1 VSPLRPR
8 SGLLRLERPAAHAAL
23 WQHAA
28 RLDDPAR
35 FIAVQNMTLVF
46 RAAYVA
52 LSADADL
59 SPAAVDARAQL
70 LAALGKMR

>member
-1 VSPLRPR
+1 LNGPPRTRR
-8 SGLLRLERPAAHAAL
+8 SGSTR
-23 WQHAA
+23 A
-28 RLDDPAR
+28 RLDDAAR
-35 FIAVQNMTLVF
+35 FVAVQNMTLVF
-46 RAAYVA
+46 RAAQVA